1 MKDGTYPSK
10 LIQSFTDK
18 AVLKSRKKNFRELVK
33 KDKRYKL
40 IEVIEKGHNTL
51 CLSKNWSYNLQSN
64 TRTSRGNNEE
74 EKNLIEE

>member
-51 CLSKNWSYNLQSN
+51 FKKTGPIIYNQI
-64 TRTSRGNNEE
+64 
-74 EKNLIEE
+74 LILLEAIMKKDKT